1 MDVTRFQFQID
12 QRKRADDFMNG
23 DSDREVSI
31 FTQALKVASEDRD
44 AFLDKA
50 CGSDN
55 GLRGKVEAL
64 LRAHDRLGS
73 FLEEP
78 PGGITDD

>member
-1 MDVTRFQFQID
+1 
-12 QRKRADDFMNG
+12 MNG

-31 FTQALKVASEDRD
+31 FTQALKIASQDRD
-44 AFLDKA
+44 AFLDQA
-50 CGSDN
+50 CGRDED
-55 GLRGKVEAL
+55 LRGKVEAL

-78 PGGITDD
+78 PGGITND

>member
-1 MDVTRFQFQID
+1 
-12 QRKRADDFMNG
+12 MNG

-31 FTQALKVASEDRD
+31 FTEALKVAPRDRD

-50 CGSDN
+50 CGVDEE
-55 GLRGKVEAL
+55 LRGKVEAL
-64 LRAHDRLGS
+64 LKAHDRLGS

-78 PGGITDD
+78 PGGIGDD